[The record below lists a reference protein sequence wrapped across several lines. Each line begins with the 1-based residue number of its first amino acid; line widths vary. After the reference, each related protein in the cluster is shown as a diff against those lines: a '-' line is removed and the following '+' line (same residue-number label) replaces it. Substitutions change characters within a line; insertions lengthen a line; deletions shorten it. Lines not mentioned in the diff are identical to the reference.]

1 MSSELT
7 PYAPFTPLT
16 PLTPRGSGSLIE
28 TVLRRGRLIVICFL
42 ALAAGA
48 VLAVVL
54 ARPFWN
60 GHMKILVK
68 RDRTDT
74 PISGSADVRGDA
86 TEVSEAELL
95 SQAELIHADDV
106 LAKTI
111 EATGLDKPFLESGK
125 ATSDAEAKALALA
138 SFKRNLAV
146 TPVKKTWLINVS
158 YRSGDAQQTRRV
170 LDTLL
175 RVYLEKHLALER
187 PAGTF
192 QFFSEQTDLARRELD
207 AAQQRMQDFTRTHSV
222 AAAGTEKEN
231 ALGKLSDFE
240 AQRAQA
246 QTALAESDRR
256 LAALDAELMKTPE
269 QRMSQIRTADD
280 AMVMRDVKSRLLE
293 LEAKKTEL
301 LQKFTPEY
309 RGVVE
314 IYNQLKQARAAL
326 DEAQKNPVREET
338 VADNPTRQWLE
349 TEIARTRTENQGLH
363 ARAQSLA
370 AAVSQYRASA
380 QVLEVRDV
388 QQQDLARTVKEA
400 EEKYLL
406 YVQKREEARI
416 ADALDKT
423 RIANV
428 VVAEPP
434 SVDFK
439 PEKTPG
445 VAMLPF
451 LLGGALLLA
460 LAFAFVFDA
469 LAFPAQRVFAVQRLD
484 RSLARSRKLL
494 ATLEGTKPALDR
506 EARDLGTPALTP
518 LEGRS

>member
-28 TVLRRGRLIVICFL
+28 TVLRRRLLIGICFL

-48 VLAVVL
+48 VLAVAL

-74 PISGSADVRGDA
+74 PISGSADVRGNA
-86 TEVSEAELL
+86 TELSEAELL

-106 LAKTI
+106 LKKTI
-111 EATGLDKPFLESGK
+111 EVTGLDKPFLESGK
-125 ATSDAEAKALALA
+125 ATNDAEAKALALA
-138 SFKRNLAV
+138 SFRRNLAV

-192 QFFSEQTDLARRELD
+192 QFFSEQADLARRELD

-246 QTALAESDRR
+246 QTALAESDKR
-256 LAALDAELMKTPE
+256 LAALDAELVKTPE

-301 LQKFTPEY
+301 LQKFTPDY

-314 IYNQLKQARAAL
+314 IDNQLKQARAAL

-370 AAVSQYRASA
+370 AAV
-380 QVLEVRDV
+380 RDV
-388 QQQDLARTVKEA
+388 QQQDLERTVKEA
-400 EEKYLL
+400 EQKYLL

-445 VAMLPF
+445 AAMLPF

-460 LAFAFVFDA
+460 MAFAFVFDA

-506 EARDLGTPALTP
+506 DARDLGTPALTP